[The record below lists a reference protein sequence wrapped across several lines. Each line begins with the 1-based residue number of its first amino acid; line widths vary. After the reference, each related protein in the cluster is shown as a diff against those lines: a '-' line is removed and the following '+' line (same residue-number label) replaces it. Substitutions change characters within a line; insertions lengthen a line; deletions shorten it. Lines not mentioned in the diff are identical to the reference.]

1 MAIPTRNQQIDA
13 VVKFLDS
20 ERNQER
26 SLKEIAT
33 EIVDGYHEMLLE
45 GIKKP
50 ATPLRAGMLLKSP
63 FDAKVRRVAYLND
76 AAGKV
81 WVIHETSSYGWLG
94 PLSPAGD
101 EQFGRSTWEYC
112 EEHHPSKMV
121 DTDVI
126 LPSGKLKRKSVEMTD
141 EEIDEAWKNPEWFV
155 GERLSQHQREHT
167 FEIIATGPQC
177 VLMKHAITGSLAVD
191 SNKNLERYYKREHQW

>member
-1 MAIPTRNQQIDA
+1 MTAPSRKQQIDA

-33 EIVDGYHEMLLE
+33 EIVDGYHEMLLA

-50 ATPLRAGMLLKSP
+50 ATPLRVGMLLKSP
-63 FDAKVRRVAYLND
+63 LDAKVRRVAYLND
-76 AAGKV
+76 AAGEV
-81 WVIHETSSYGWLG
+81 WIIHEASSYGWLG
-94 PLSPAGD
+94 PVTSPAWS
-101 EQFGRSTWEYC
+101 FC

-126 LPSGKLKRKSVEMTD
+126 LPSGKPKRKSVEMTD
-141 EEIDEAWKNPEWFV
+141 EEIAEAWSNPDWSV
-155 GERLSQHQREHT
+155 GDRVSQFQRVGVYEV
-167 FEIIATGPQC
+167 IATGPQC
-177 VLMKHAITGSLAVD
+177 VLMAHAVTGSLTAD
-191 SNKNLERYYKREHQW
+191 SNKSLERYYKREHQW

>member
-1 MAIPTRNQQIDA
+1 MTAPSRKQQIDA

-33 EIVDGYHEMLLE
+33 EIVDGYHEMLLK

-50 ATPLRAGMLLKSP
+50 ATPLRVGMLLKSP
-63 FDAKVRRVAYLND
+63 FDAKVRRV
-76 AAGKV
+76 V
-81 WVIHETSSYGWLG
+81 WIDDEAPILWIVHEASSYGWLG
-94 PLSPAGD
+94 PVTSPAWS
-101 EQFGRSTWEYC
+101 FC

-126 LPSGKLKRKSVEMTD
+126 LPSGKPKRKSVEMTD
-141 EEIDEAWKNPEWFV
+141 EEITEAWSNPDWAV
-155 GERLSQHQREHT
+155 GDRVSQSQRAHT
-167 FEIIATGPQC
+167 FEVIAAGPAC
-177 VLMKHAITGSLAVD
+177 VLMRHAVTGSLAVD
-191 SNKNLERYYKREHQW
+191 SNKNLSTYYKREHQW